1 MQKTDRFCRLVFVPV
16 RGANRCAAARSSPRV
31 VTARKGY
38 LKVSWKRVDEEQMFV
53 TKMMGESSK
62 TGEQESEYT

>member
-1 MQKTDRFCRLVFVPV
+1 
-16 RGANRCAAARSSPRV
+16 